1 VVKAI
6 YPGTFDPITNGHLD
20 ILSRAAQLFESVH
33 VVVAVN
39 VRKTTLF
46 TLEERMELIAGCTK
60 HLKNVRVSSFDGL
73 TVDCLRRHGAKVV
86 IRGLRAV
93 SDFEYEFQMAL
104 MNKKLDSGCETVHL
118 MPSEQ
123 YTYLNSSVI
132 REISALGGSV
142 TQFVP
147 TMVEDALREKLG
159 APHGAVNP
167 THSSTRTITGRSSIG
182 GKTARATLAALA
194 GRMGPASARKKN
206 GRKK

>member
-20 ILSRAAQLFESVH
+20 ILSRAALLFEEVQ

-39 VRKTTLF
+39 SRKTTLF
-46 TLEERMELIAGCTK
+46 TLSERLEMIRDCTS
-60 HLKNVRVSSFDGL
+60 HLTNVHASSFEGL
-73 TVDCLRRHGAKVV
+73 TVDCLRRFGAEVV

-104 MNKKLDSGCETVHL
+104 MNKKLDSGCETVYL

-142 TQFVP
+142 SEFVP
-147 TMVEDALREKLG
+147 HAVETKLRKKLG
-159 APHGAVNP
+159 APHAP
-167 THSSTRTITGRSSIG
+167 IQP
-182 GKTARATLAALA
+182 LAAFKPKA
-194 GRMGPASARKKN
+194 GAKPKAGSKPGTQAKAAASSVPKKTKARTKKS
-206 GRKK
+206 

>member
-1 VVKAI
+1 MVKAI

-46 TLEERMELIAGCTK
+46 TLEERMDLIAGVTK
-60 HLKNVRVSSFDGL
+60 HLKNVRVSSFEGL
-73 TVDCLRRHGAKVV
+73 TVDSLRRLGAKVV

-132 REISALGGSV
+132 REIAALGGSV
-142 TQFVP
+142 SEFVP
-147 TMVEDALREKLG
+147 PLVEERLREKLG
-159 APHGAVNP
+159 APRGAVNP
-167 THSSTRTITGRSSIG
+167 TRLRSPSKG
-182 GKTARATLAALA
+182 SKAPKAPKAL
-194 GRMGPASARKKN
+194 K
-206 GRKK
+206 GRK

>member
-1 VVKAI
+1 MVKAI

-20 ILSRAAQLFESVH
+20 ILSRAAGLFESVE

-46 TLEERMELIAGCTK
+46 TLEERMELIAGCTR
-60 HLKNVRVSSFDGL
+60 HLKNVRVSSFAGL
-73 TVDCLRRHGAKVV
+73 TVDCLKRLGARVV

-104 MNKKLDSGCETVHL
+104 MNKKLDGRCETVHL

-132 REISALGGSV
+132 REIAALGGSV
-142 TQFVP
+142 SQFVP
-147 TMVEDALREKLG
+147 PLVEKMLRNKVG
-159 APHGAVNP
+159 APRG
-167 THSSTRTITGRSSIG
+167 STRKPA
-182 GKTARATLAALA
+182 GKRKAGMSRA
-194 GRMGPASARKKN
+194 GRK
-206 GRKK
+206 